1 MSDKMEPIPAE
12 VKIAHQ
18 FIDALTTGWDPEDF
32 ADTFQEKVEAL
43 IEAKAADGGPGE
55 FEPAAKP
62 TGVVDLMETLRAS
75 VERARSPKD
84 TREKAD
90 ASDKTGR
97 GKKPAAKK
105 RAAAQGLKLRPD

>member
-1 MSDKMEPIPAE
+1 M
-12 VKIAHQ
+12 
-18 FIDALTTGWDPEDF
+18 
-32 ADTFQEKVEAL
+32 
-43 IEAKAADGGPGE
+43 
-55 FEPAAKP
+55 
-62 TGVVDLMETLRAS
+62 VDLMETLRAS